1 MAGRSL
7 NISLVATLTPLEK
20 SLVAVGKMMTD
31 FAQSIASTDAKL
43 AESIKSSVETM
54 NTELAKVKQ
63 SFDNVGKNGDD
74 AGKKAGG
81 SLRQQLRAAT
91 IEAQKASEEFGRMS
105 PQFIAAAQKAAKIKD
120 EMGDVAQAIDAMN
133 PDAKFKAVSG
143 VLQGVV
149 GGFMAVEGGM
159 AAFGVKSDEATKV
172 MAKLQG
178 LMAMSDGINQLGGLG
193 DSMGAMKT
201 KIMAAVG
208 SMGAMKVALI
218 ATGVGAAVVVIG
230 YLVTHWKEFK
240 EAVLNLIPGLGK
252 VASYIGDLINKVTDF
267 FGVTS
272 DGSRKLAKAVEQA
285 DVSLAKNKKA
295 LQQHGSQLDEFTK
308 KKMEAVNTYNEAVK
322 QEGTTDKDLAALKAE
337 LNRQLIGI
345 DKERAAAGDAIAKKN
360 LEAAQKKQKELL
372 DEKNKQ
378 AEIVAKAFQDRMKA
392 QDEYSKQEIELI
404 KQTGMTSTQIDKE
417 FESIR
422 LANKYL
428 SDSEILQVISK
439 RYEGEKKLR
448 EDNLKEEADALLK
461 SQQLVKDSVNMAI
474 SNQKAE
480 LELYK
485 KFKMDKADIDI
496 EFEQIRKE
504 RPELSDAEVYT
515 AISDKYV
522 EDTSKMVNAGQAL
535 QQSLANLATNGIV
548 LLATTIGELMAGGG
562 SLDSFFNSLLS
573 MVADAA
579 VNLGKQFVQMG
590 ISAAIIQTQL
600 FINPGAAIAAGAA
613 LIAIGS
619 AAKSS
624 MANLGKEETT
634 EFAAG
639 GIVYGPTN
647 ALVGEYSGASNNP
660 EVVAPLDKLQGIL
673 MRSMG
678 GGGGGNVMVQ
688 GVISGNNIRISQTK
702 NARDYSRITGR
713 ETRF

>member
-43 AESIKSSVETM
+43 ADSIKSSVETM

-63 SFDNVGKNGDD
+63 SFDNLGNNGDD

-81 SLRQQLRAAT
+81 SLRTQLRQAT
-91 IEAQKASEEFGRMS
+91 IDAQKASEEFGRMS
-105 PQFIAAAQKAAKIKD
+105 PQFIAAAQKAANLKD
-120 EMGDVAQAIDAMN
+120 EMGDVAQSIDALN
-133 PDAKFKAVSG
+133 PDEKFKAVAG
-143 VLQGVV
+143 VLQGVA
-149 GGFMAVEGGM
+149 GGFMAVEGAM
-159 AAFGVKSDEATKV
+159 AAFGVKSEDAAKV

-178 LMAMSDGINQLGGLG
+178 LMAFSQGLNQLGALK

-201 KIMAAVG
+201 QIMAAVG
-208 SMGAMKVALI
+208 SMGVMKVALI
-218 ATGVGAAVVVIG
+218 ATGIGAAVVVIG

-252 VASYIGDLINKVTDF
+252 VATYIGDLINKVTDF

-272 DGSRKLAKAVEQA
+272 DGSRKLAKAVEGA
-285 DVSLAKNKKA
+285 DESLKKNKKA

-308 KKMEAVNTYNEAVK
+308 KKMSAVDAYNEAVK
-322 QEGTTDKDLAALKAE
+322 QEGTTEKDLVALKLE
-337 LNRQLIGI
+337 LDRVLVGI
-345 DKERAAAGDAIAKKN
+345 DKERANAYTEANKKIKEENAKH
-360 LEAAQKKQKELL
+360 QKELA
-372 DEKNKQ
+372 DAAKKKAKDDADAVKAYEENQEAAMQYNKKIIEEKKKLEEDALKAYEDNQEAAMQYNKQ
-378 AEIVAKAFQDRMKA
+378 
-392 QDEYSKQEIELI
+392 LI
-404 KQTGMTSTQIDKE
+404 DQK
-417 FESIR
+417 
-422 LANKYL
+422 
-428 SDSEILQVISK
+428 LQS
-439 RYEGEKKLR
+439 
-448 EDNLKEEADALLK
+448 
-461 SQQLVKDSVNMAI
+461 VKDSQKRELDLITKFGMDKQDVEEEFAKI
-474 SNQKAE
+474 KAE
-480 LELYK
+480 NPLLN
-485 KFKMDKADIDI
+485 DKEIYDQMATN
-496 EFEQIRKE
+496 FENAAAR
-504 RPELSDAEVYT
+504 
-515 AISDKYV
+515 
-522 EDTSKMVNAGQAL
+522 MVNAGQL
-535 QQSLANLATNGIV
+535 IQQAFANLAVNGIV

-562 SLDSFFNSLLS
+562 SLESFFNSLLS

-579 VNLGKQFVQMG
+579 VQLGKQFVQMG
-590 ISAAIIQTQL
+590 ISALIIQTQL
-600 FINPGAAIAAGAA
+600 FTNPLAAIAAGAA

-634 EFAAG
+634 GFAAG

-647 ALVGEYSGASNNP
+647 ALIGEYSGASNNP

>member
-43 AESIKSSVETM
+43 ADSIKSSVETM

-81 SLRQQLRAAT
+81 SLRTQLRAAT
-91 IEAQKASEEFGRMS
+91 MEAQKASEEFGRMS

-337 LNRQLIGI
+337 LNRQLIAI

-378 AEIVAKAFQDRMKA
+378 AEVVAKAFQDRMKA

-461 SQQLVKDSVNMAI
+461 SQQLVKESVNMAI
-474 SNQKAE
+474 SNQKSE

-485 KFKMDKADIDI
+485 KFKMSKADIDMK
-496 EFEQIRKE
+496 FEQTRKE
-504 RPELSDAEVYT
+504 KPELSDAEVYT

-548 LLATTIGELMAGGG
+548 LLATTIGEMMAGGG
-562 SLDSFFNSLLS
+562 SLESFFSSLLA

-579 VNLGKQFVQMG
+579 VQLGKQFIQMG
-590 ISAAIIQTQL
+590 VSALIIQTQL
-600 FINPGAAIAAGAA
+600 FLNPGAAIAAGAA
-613 LIAIGS
+613 LVAIGS
-619 AAKSS
+619 MAKSS
-624 MANLGKEETT
+624 MANMGKQKPM
-634 EFAAG
+634 AAG
-639 GIVYGPTN
+639 GIAYGPTN
-647 ALVGEYSGASNNP
+647 ALIGEYSGASNNP

-678 GGGGGNVMVQ
+678 GGGTNNINVQ
-688 GVISGNNIRISQTK
+688 GLIQGNNLQVIAVKQGRTFS
-702 NARDYSRITGR
+702 AITGR
-713 ETRF
+713 KTL

>member
-43 AESIKSSVETM
+43 ADSIRSSVDTM

-81 SLRQQLRAAT
+81 SLRTQLSQAT
-91 IEAQKASEEFGRMS
+91 IDAQKASEEFGRMS
-105 PQFIAAAQKAAKIKD
+105 PQFIAAAQKAAMLKD
-120 EMGDVAQAIDAMN
+120 EMGDVGQAIDALN

-143 VLQGVV
+143 VLQGVA

-159 AAFGVKSDEATKV
+159 AAFGVKSEEATKV

-178 LMAMSDGINQLGGLG
+178 LMAMSQGLNQLGALK

-201 KIMAAVG
+201 QIMAAVG
-208 SMGAMKVALI
+208 SMGVMKVALI
-218 ATGVGAAVVVIG
+218 ATGIGAAAVVIG

-252 VASYIGDLINKVTDF
+252 VATYIGDLVNKVTDF

-285 DVSLAKNKKA
+285 DVSLTKNKKF
-295 LQQHGSQLDEFTK
+295 LQQHGDQVDEFTK
-308 KKMEAVNTYNEAVK
+308 KKIEAVNTYNEAVK
-322 QEGTTDKDLAALKAE
+322 QEGTSDKDLAALKAS
-337 LNRQLIGI
+337 LSRQLIAI

-360 LEAAQKKQKELL
+360 LEATQKKQKELL

-378 AEIVAKAFQDRMKA
+378 AEVVAKAFQDRMKA

-428 SDSEILQVISK
+428 SDSEILQIISK

-448 EDNLKEEADALLK
+448 EDNLKDEADALLK

-485 KFKMDKADIDI
+485 KFKMGKADIDI
-496 EFEQIRKE
+496 KFEQIRKE

-515 AISDKYV
+515 AIADRYV
-522 EDTSKMVNAGQAL
+522 EDTSRMVNAGLAL
-535 QQSLANLATNGIV
+535 QQSLSNLAVNGIV

-562 SLDSFFNSLLS
+562 SLESFFNSLVL

-579 VNLGKQFVQMG
+579 VQLGKQFIQMG
-590 ISAAIIQTQL
+590 IAALAIQTQL
-600 FINPGAAIAAGAA
+600 FINPPAAIAAGAA

-619 AAKSS
+619 MAKSS
-624 MANLGKEETT
+624 MANMGKQKKM
-634 EFAAG
+634 AAG
-639 GIVYGPTN
+639 GIAYSPTN

-678 GGGGGNVMVQ
+678 GGGGTNNINLQ
-688 GVISGNNIRISQTK
+688 GLIQGNNLQVVAVKQGRTFS
-702 NARDYSRITGR
+702 AITGR
-713 ETRF
+713 KTL

>member
-81 SLRQQLRAAT
+81 SLRTQLRAAT

-105 PQFIAAAQKAAKIKD
+105 PKFIAAAQKAANLKD
-120 EMGDVAQAIDAMN
+120 KMGDVGQAIDAMN
-133 PDAKFKAVSG
+133 PDAKFKAVAG
-143 VLQGVV
+143 VLQGVA

-159 AAFGVKSDEATKV
+159 AAFGVKSEEATKV

-178 LMAMSDGINQLGGLG
+178 LMAMSQGLNQLGGLA
-193 DSMGAMKT
+193 DSMGAFKT
-201 KIMAAVG
+201 QIRAAVLE
-208 SMGAMKVALI
+208 MGAMKAAI
-218 ATGVGAAVVVIG
+218 AATGIGLLIIGVGLLAANWDSVVESMSSAEVKTQRLAEEQKKYNEAFEKQVEEG
-230 YLVTHWKEFK
+230 QQKENEKFQK
-240 EAVLNLIPGLGK
+240 SIKFEKQLGDSK
-252 VASYIGDLINKVTDF
+252 IKAADNAI
-267 FGVTS
+267 
-272 DGSRKLAKAVEQA
+272 KLAQA
-285 DVSLAKNKKA
+285 QGKPESELVKLSLAKNKAEQDAIKLLIEKAAENKTQMAEELKLKEELKQKQIEYDIIQADGVTKIKA
-295 LQQHGSQLDEFTK
+295 LNQKAAKENQDNADK
-308 KKMEAVNTYNEAVK
+308 KSKSDA
-322 QEGTTDKDLAALKAE
+322 DALKAYE
-337 LNRQLIGI
+337 DN
-345 DKERAAAGDAIAKKN
+345 KEAGMQYLKQTLDTQKKLEDDAQMAYEEN
-360 LEAAQKKQKELL
+360 LEAGMQYNKQIIDQKLQAVKDNQQKELDL
-372 DEKNKQ
+372 IKKFGMD
-378 AEIVAKAFQDRMKA
+378 
-392 QDEYSKQEIELI
+392 KQEVEEEFAKI
-404 KQTGMTSTQIDKE
+404 KAENPLLSDKE
-417 FESIR
+417 IYDQMATNFENAASR
-422 LANKYL
+422 
-428 SDSEILQVISK
+428 
-439 RYEGEKKLR
+439 
-448 EDNLKEEADALLK
+448 
-461 SQQLVKDSVNMAI
+461 
-474 SNQKAE
+474 
-480 LELYK
+480 
-485 KFKMDKADIDI
+485 
-496 EFEQIRKE
+496 
-504 RPELSDAEVYT
+504 
-515 AISDKYV
+515 
-522 EDTSKMVNAGQAL
+522 MVNAGQL
-535 QQSLANLATNGIV
+535 IQQAFANLATNGIE
-548 LLATTIGELMAGGG
+548 LLATTIGELMEGGG
-562 SLDSFFNSLLS
+562 SLESFFDSINS

-579 VNLGKQFVQMG
+579 VQLGKQFVQMG
-590 ISAAIIQTQL
+590 IAALAIQTQL
-600 FINPGAAIAAGAA
+600 FVNPLAAIAAGAA

-619 AAKSS
+619 AAKTS
-624 MANLGKEETT
+624 MANLGKEKTT
-634 EFAAG
+634 GFAAG